1 MSQEPIVILCPGQ
14 GAQAVG
20 MGKAWRD
27 ASDAAAST
35 FREADEILANSLG
48 APLSELCFEGPAE
61 KLNRTDITQPGL
73 YVCGVASYRG
83 MVQLHGPMPI
93 AAAAGLSLGEYTAL
107 HLAGAFDFAQ
117 GLKLVALRGKL
128 MQEAAEAIDSSMVA
142 LIGAD
147 EEQAQ
152 AICDEASQGEVLVTA
167 NFNAPGQIVL
177 SGHTSACNRAV
188 QAAQEKQIRATSLTV
203 AGAFHSPLMQSAAD
217 KLGEALAS
225 ITIGELKT
233 QVWSNVTGKPHDPHN
248 PELIRQRLVEQII
261 NPVRWDETCQQ
272 LALEGTMEF
281 RELAPSGVL
290 RGLMRRINRNV
301 KVHKHDEP

>member
-14 GAQAVG
+14 GAHAVG

-27 ASDAAAST
+27 ASDAAANT
-35 FREADEILANSLG
+35 FKEADEILADSLG

-73 YVCGVASYRG
+73 YVSGVASYRG

-107 HLAGAFDFAQ
+107 HLAGAFDFAD

-128 MQEAAEAIDSSMVA
+128 MQEAAERSDGSMVA

-147 EEQAQ
+147 REQAQ
-152 AICDEASQGEVLVTA
+152 AICDEAAQGEVLVTA

-177 SGHTSACNRAV
+177 SGHTSACNRAI

-203 AGAFHSPLMQSAAD
+203 AGAFHSPLMQGAAD

-225 ITIGELKT
+225 ISIGDLKM

-248 PELIRQRLVEQII
+248 PELLRQRLVEQLI
-261 NPVRWDETCQQ
+261 NPVRWDETCQK
-272 LALEGTMEF
+272 LVLDGTIQF
-281 RELAPSGVL
+281 HELAPGGVL
-290 RGLMRRINRNV
+290 RGLMRRINRSV

>member
-20 MGKAWRD
+20 MGKSWHD
-27 ASDAAAST
+27 ASEAAANT
-35 FREADEILANSLG
+35 FKEADEILADSLG
-48 APLSELCFEGPAE
+48 APLSKLCFEGPAE
-61 KLNRTDITQPGL
+61 RLNRTDITQPGL
-73 YVCGVASYRG
+73 FVCGVASYRG
-83 MVQLHGPMPI
+83 MVQLNGPMPI

-128 MQEAAEAIDSSMVA
+128 MQEAAEGIDSSMVA

-152 AICDEASQGEVLVTA
+152 AICDEAAQGEVLVPA

-177 SGHTSACNRAV
+177 SGHTSACNRAI
-188 QAAQEKQIRATSLTV
+188 QAAQERQIRATSLTV

-217 KLGEALAS
+217 KLGQALAS
-225 ITIGELKT
+225 ITIGDLKT
-233 QVWSNVTGKPHDPHN
+233 QVWSNVTGKPHDPQN
-248 PELIRQRLVEQII
+248 PELLRQRLVEQLI
-261 NPVRWDETCQQ
+261 NPVRWDRTCQQ
-272 LALEGTMEF
+272 LTQEGTIQF
-281 RELAPSGVL
+281 HELAPGGVL
-290 RGLMRRINRNV
+290 RGLMRRINRSV
-301 KVHKHDEP
+301 KVHKHDQP